1 MAGVNKVIIVGHLG
15 ADPEVRYTQ
24 GGQAVASFNIA
35 TSETFN
41 DKNGERQER
50 TEWHKIVV
58 WAKLAELCGE
68 YLRKG
73 RQAYIEGRLQTR
85 QWDDKDGNKRY
96 TTEIVAQT
104 VQFLGGR
111 GDNAGAGPRTDE
123 GGAQAPAPRP
133 QAAAPQQRPPQ
144 QQAPQPQQPRAAAS
158 GGNGAG
164 GNSGGGD
171 QFNYG
176 PPPLS
181 DDDIPF

>member
-24 GGQAVASFNIA
+24 SGQAVASFNVA

-50 TEWHKIVV
+50 TEWHRIVA

-68 YLRKG
+68 YLKKG
-73 RQAYIEGRLQTR
+73 RQVYLEGRLQTR

-96 TTEIVAQT
+96 TTEIVAQN

-111 GDNAGAGPRTDE
+111 GDNAGPRDD
-123 GGAQAPAPRP
+123 APV
-133 QAAAPQQRPPQ
+133 Q
-144 QQAPQPQQPRAAAS
+144 QQ
-158 GGNGAG
+158 
-164 GNSGGGD
+164 
-171 QFNYG
+171 
-176 PPPLS
+176 
-181 DDDIPF
+181 

>member
-24 GGQAVASFNIA
+24 GGQAVASFNVA

-50 TEWHKIVV
+50 TEWHRIVA

-111 GDNAGAGPRTDE
+111 GDNAGAPRSDE
-123 GGAQAPAPRP
+123 GGAPAPAPR
-133 QAAAPQQRPPQ
+133 QQAAPQQRPPQ
-144 QQAPQPQQPRAAAS
+144 QQAAPQARAPS
-158 GGNGAG
+158 
-164 GNSGGGD
+164 GGD

>member
-24 GGQAVASFNIA
+24 SGQAVASFNVA
-35 TSETFN
+35 TSENFT

-50 TEWHKIVV
+50 TEWHRIVA

-73 RQAYIEGRLQTR
+73 RQVYLEGRLQTR

-96 TTEIVAQT
+96 TTEIVAQN
-104 VQFLGGR
+104 VQFLGARDGAR
-111 GDNAGAGPRTDE
+111 AQDDAGGASASASAP
-123 GGAQAPAPRP
+123 AQAPAPR
-133 QAAAPQQRPPQ
+133 
-144 QQAPQPQQPRAAAS
+144 QQAPQQPRPQANTAQGSAQPRA
-158 GGNGAG
+158 
-164 GNSGGGD
+164 GGD